1 MERPAYSLKAI
12 AGISVLVILHAVG
25 LGGFAQPAWQ
35 GTFQAL
41 VPVHLLISA
50 LLLLLFHQQ
59 WSWRFFLTGAGIA
72 AGGWLVEYI
81 GVQSDL
87 LFGAYQYT
95 PVLGVSVYDVPLMM
109 AVNWLMLVY
118 GVGGI
123 VQRLSIPL
131 VGRILIGGALMLLV
145 DVGLEQF
152 AITHELWVW
161 ENDTVPLKNYLAWF
175 FISCL
180 FLWQLLVSS
189 TVSSN
194 PLALPLILLQV
205 LFFYGGWLAGIW

>member
-25 LGGFAQPAWQ
+25 LAGFAQSSWK
-35 GTFQAL
+35 GIFQTL

-50 LLLLLFHQQ
+50 LMLLLFHQQ
-59 WSWRFFLTGAGIA
+59 WSWRFVLTGAGIS

-81 GVQSDL
+81 GVQSNL

-95 PVLGVSVYDVPLMM
+95 SVLGVSVYGVPLMM

-123 VQRLSIPL
+123 VQHLSIPL
-131 VGRILIGGALMLLV
+131 IGRILIGGMLMLLV

-161 ENDTVPLKNYLAWF
+161 DNDTVPLKNYLAWF

-189 TVSSN
+189 TVSDN

>member
-1 MERPAYSLKAI
+1 
-12 AGISVLVILHAVG
+12 
-25 LGGFAQPAWQ
+25 
-35 GTFQAL
+35 
-41 VPVHLLISA
+41 
-50 LLLLLFHQQ
+50 
-59 WSWRFFLTGAGIA
+59 
-72 AGGWLVEYI
+72 
-81 GVQSDL
+81 
-87 LFGAYQYT
+87 
-95 PVLGVSVYDVPLMM
+95 
-109 AVNWLMLVY
+109 
-118 GVGGI
+118 
-123 VQRLSIPL
+123 
-131 VGRILIGGALMLLV
+131 MLLV